1 LERGK
6 HPFLHEAD
14 TDPETCLHQL
24 IGECVRLD
32 NDSNIATTLIIYSHG
47 FSDFYAYL
55 DFLALAEALLAAQGY
70 EGIYQLAS
78 FHPDYCFAQAAADD
92 AANYTNRSPYPCC
105 ICCGKAI
112 SNRRSAAILTRT
124 AYRTQYPA
132 YPPTWPKPDAG
143 LTGGLLSPET
153 LVIGFASDPK
163 AFYDVSDLRFNPCR
177 ACRLPLPYLLQHG
190 NVGGTDSQRAQS

>member
-1 LERGK
+1 MPNPPIIATRLWLESVIIGHTLCPFAKRELERGSI
-6 HPFLHEAD
+6 HFCTEAD

-70 EGIYQLAS
+70 EGVYQLAS

-92 AANYTNRSPYPCC
+92 AANYTNRSPYPMLHLLRESD
-105 ICCGKAI
+105 IEQAVSSHPDPDGIPERNIRHTRQLGLNQMQALL
-112 SNRRSAAILTRT
+112 AAC
-124 AYRTQYPA
+124 YRQ
-132 YPPTWPKPDAG
+132 KP
-143 LTGGLLSPET
+143 
-153 LVIGFASDPK
+153 
-163 AFYDVSDLRFNPCR
+163 
-177 ACRLPLPYLLQHG
+177 
-190 NVGGTDSQRAQS
+190 